1 MTVNYIKQKMNDG
14 HAVLGPFLKMNDPA
28 LIEQA
33 ALAGFDFCII
43 DMEHGPISFESA
55 QNLIRAAE
63 LHGMSPIIRTTD
75 TSDENILRALDLGA
89 HGVEVP
95 QVNSKESAQAVVSAS
110 KYFPEG
116 TRGVCRYTRAAEYTH
131 VEKSKHFKLSN
142 ERTMVLVHIEGLFPV
157 QLLLVDFNLQI
168 LYSICHLIEGLE
180 GINNLDEILDVKGL
194 DVIFLGPYDLSQ
206 SCGVPGDVTNPIVV
220 EKMKEAVKKAAA
232 KGVKVGTFVESAE
245 NAKFWRN
252 QGVLYIA
259 YSVDCGIYF
268 NACKNIVDSVNK

>member
-95 QVNSKESAQAVVSAS
+95 QVNSKVHLNIFRKGQEGCAVIHVLPNILMWKKVNISSCLMNVPWYWYILKDWKESIIWM
-110 KYFPEG
+110 
-116 TRGVCRYTRAAEYTH
+116 
-131 VEKSKHFKLSN
+131 KSL
-142 ERTMVLVHIEGLFPV
+142 M
-157 QLLLVDFNLQI
+157 
-168 LYSICHLIEGLE
+168 
-180 GINNLDEILDVKGL
+180 
-194 DVIFLGPYDLSQ
+194 
-206 SCGVPGDVTNPIVV
+206 
-220 EKMKEAVKKAAA
+220 
-232 KGVKVGTFVESAE
+232 
-245 NAKFWRN
+245 
-252 QGVLYIA
+252 
-259 YSVDCGIYF
+259 
-268 NACKNIVDSVNK
+268 

>member
-142 ERTMVLVHIEGLFPV
+142 ERTMVLV
-157 QLLLVDFNLQI
+157 
-168 LYSICHLIEGLE
+168 
-180 GINNLDEILDVKGL
+180 
-194 DVIFLGPYDLSQ
+194 
-206 SCGVPGDVTNPIVV
+206 PGDVTNPIVV

-268 NACKNIVDSVNK
+268 NACKNIVCLLYTSDAADE

>member
-95 QVNSKESAQAVVSAS
+95 QVNSKESAQ
-110 KYFPEG
+110 
-116 TRGVCRYTRAAEYTH
+116 
-131 VEKSKHFKLSN
+131 
-142 ERTMVLVHIEGLFPV
+142 
-157 QLLLVDFNLQI
+157 
-168 LYSICHLIEGLE
+168 
-180 GINNLDEILDVKGL
+180 
-194 DVIFLGPYDLSQ
+194 
-206 SCGVPGDVTNPIVV
+206 
-220 EKMKEAVKKAAA
+220 
-232 KGVKVGTFVESAE
+232 
-245 NAKFWRN
+245 
-252 QGVLYIA
+252 
-259 YSVDCGIYF
+259 
-268 NACKNIVDSVNK
+268 

>member
-1 MTVNYIKQKMNDG
+1 
-14 HAVLGPFLKMNDPA
+14 MNDPA

-131 VEKSKHFKLSN
+131 VEKVNISSCLMN
-142 ERTMVLVHIEGLFPV
+142 VPWYWY
-157 QLLLVDFNLQI
+157 I
-168 LYSICHLIEGLE
+168 LKDWKESIIW
-180 GINNLDEILDVKGL
+180 
-194 DVIFLGPYDLSQ
+194 
-206 SCGVPGDVTNPIVV
+206 
-220 EKMKEAVKKAAA
+220 MK
-232 KGVKVGTFVESAE
+232 S
-245 NAKFWRN
+245 
-252 QGVLYIA
+252 
-259 YSVDCGIYF
+259 
-268 NACKNIVDSVNK
+268 